1 MTAVVDA
8 SAYSEDVFPSVN
20 PKKPLSENAVSGA
33 LKRLGYAGVMTAHGF
48 RTSACSLLNES
59 NEFHPD
65 AIELALTHQH
75 SNAVHAVYNRTQYWD
90 ERFWMMQWES
100 DKIESQKQTNTI

>member
-1 MTAVVDA
+1 MTAAVDA

-20 PKKPLSENAVSGA
+20 PKKPLSENAVTGA

-48 RTSACSLLNES
+48 RTSGCSLLNES

-65 AIELALTHQH
+65 AIEHALAHQD
-75 SNAVHAVYNRTQYWD
+75 SNAVRPVYNRT
-90 ERFWMMQWES
+90 
-100 DKIESQKQTNTI
+100 